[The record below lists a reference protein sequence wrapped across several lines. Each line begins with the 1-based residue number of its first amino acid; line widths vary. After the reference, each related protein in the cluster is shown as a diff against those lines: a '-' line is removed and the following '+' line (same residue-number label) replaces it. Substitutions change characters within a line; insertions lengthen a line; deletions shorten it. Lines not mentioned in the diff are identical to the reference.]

1 MRVYVSRKVLV
12 AMAGLVWIAAGANI
26 LKIGIYTWMNDALQ
40 WQLKLA
46 GAVVIFCLFF
56 FLIFKRLHGKH
67 TRRIAEMGDKNH
79 PLAFFDAKG
88 WLVMLFMIGM
98 GISIRT
104 FHLLPNWFIAF
115 FYTGLSTALVATGF
129 LFLLHWWKCY
139 N

>member
-67 TRRIAEMGDKNH
+67 TRRIAEMGDQNH
-79 PLAFFDAKG
+79 PLAFLMPKG
-88 WLVMLFMIGM
+88 GSLCC
-98 GISIRT
+98 S
-104 FHLLPNWFIAF
+104 
-115 FYTGLSTALVATGF
+115 
-129 LFLLHWWKCY
+129 
-139 N
+139 

>member
-56 FLIFKRLHGKH
+56 SHWNNKKLIRKILK
-67 TRRIAEMGDKNH
+67 
-79 PLAFFDAKG
+79 L
-88 WLVMLFMIGM
+88 LL
-98 GISIRT
+98 
-104 FHLLPNWFIAF
+104 LLPCRA
-115 FYTGLSTALVATGF
+115 
-129 LFLLHWWKCY
+129 CY
-139 N
+139 KNIKEM

>member
-56 FLIFKRLHGKH
+56 FLYL
-67 TRRIAEMGDKNH
+67 
-79 PLAFFDAKG
+79 KG
-88 WLVMLFMIGM
+88 CTVNTPGELLKWATKI
-98 GISIRT
+98 IR
-104 FHLLPNWFIAF
+104 W
-115 FYTGLSTALVATGF
+115 
-129 LFLLHWWKCY
+129 LFLMPKGGSLCCS
-139 N
+139 

>member
-1 MRVYVSRKVLV
+1 
-12 AMAGLVWIAAGANI
+12 MAGLVWIAAGANI

-67 TRRIAEMGDKNH
+67 TRRIAEMGDQNH

-104 FHLLPNWFIAF
+104 FIA
-115 FYTGLSTALVATGF
+115 YLVHC
-129 LFLLHWWKCY
+129 FLLHGTV
-139 N
+139 NRTRGNGVSVSAPLVEML

>member
-46 GAVVIFCLFF
+46 GTVVIFCLFF

-88 WLVMLFMIGM
+88 WL
-98 GISIRT
+98 
-104 FHLLPNWFIAF
+104 
-115 FYTGLSTALVATGF
+115 
-129 LFLLHWWKCY
+129 
-139 N
+139 